1 MTGGETTMY
10 AIIDAQGF
18 QHKVAPGETVRVQK
32 ITSAVGTAVTFDN
45 VLLVSGDDTIMIGSP
60 YLKNASV
67 KAEIVN
73 EEKGRKVITFKK
85 KPRKGHKKTIGH
97 RQQYSLVK
105 IQDIVV
111 GG

>member
-1 MTGGETTMY
+1 MY

-18 QHKVAPGETVRVQK
+18 QHKVAPGDTVRIQK
-32 ITSAVGTAVTFDN
+32 VTSAEGTVVMFDK
-45 VLLVSGDDTIMIGSP
+45 VLLVSKDDTTVVGSP
-60 YLKNASV
+60 YVKNASV

-73 EEKGRKVITFKK
+73 EEKGKKVITFKK

>member
-1 MTGGETTMY
+1 MY

-18 QHKVAPGETVRVQK
+18 QHKVAPGETVRMQRV
-32 ITSAVGTAVTFDN
+32 TSAVGTTVTFEK
-45 VLLVSGDDTIMIGSP
+45 VLLVSKDDTTMIGSP
-60 YLKNASV
+60 YVKNAVV

-73 EEKGRKVITFKK
+73 EEKGRKVLIFKK

-97 RQQYSLVK
+97 RQQFSLVK